1 MDTKT
6 AHILVDLTGDFYRR
20 EAKSFSQ
27 TRQNAWAGWTRV
39 LDEVSDVCVPGM
51 NVLDLG
57 CGNLRFERF
66 LAGTDNLNSCDFTAY
81 AIDNCA
87 PLVQHELN
95 AAAVDVHFQDLD
107 ILNTLLQRINLA
119 DAIEAPP
126 CDLTV
131 AFGFFHHVPGKNN
144 RIRLLQTLIDK
155 TQQGGYVVV
164 SFWQFLNSEKLRT
177 KAEETTAYGCTAAGI
192 DIDALDEGDYLLGWQ
207 QDPDV
212 FRYCHHFSEHEID
225 ELANTVA
232 ARAREVTRF
241 SADGETDNLNRY
253 LVLQDSSGICADKK

>member
-1 MDTKT
+1 MNTET
-6 AHILVDLTGDFYRR
+6 ARILVDLTCDFYRR
-20 EAKSFSQ
+20 EARSFSQ
-27 TRQNAWAGWTRV
+27 TRRGAWAGWTRV
-39 LDEVSDVCVPGM
+39 LDEVTDVCIPDM
-51 NVLDLG
+51 NVLDTG

-66 LAGTDNLNSCDFTAY
+66 LAGTNGLSSCDFTAY
-81 AIDNCA
+81 AIDNCT
-87 PLVQHELN
+87 PLVRQEFDD
-95 AAAVDVHFQDLD
+95 AEADVHFQNLD
-107 ILNTLLQRINLA
+107 ILEILLNDDNLT
-119 DAIEAPP
+119 DAIEAPL

-144 RIRLLQTLIDK
+144 RMHLLQTLVDK
-155 TQQGGYVVV
+155 TRQGGYVVA

-177 KAEETTAYGCTAAGI
+177 KADETTARACAVAGI
-192 DIDALDEGDYLLGWQ
+192 DSDSLDEGDYLLGWQ

-232 ARAREVTRF
+232 PLTREVARF

-253 LVLQDSSGICADKK
+253 LILQKNKAER

>member
-1 MDTKT
+1 MNTET
-6 AHILVDLTGDFYRR
+6 AHILVDITDDFYRR

-39 LDEVSDVCVPGM
+39 LDEVSDVCIPGM

-66 LAGTDNLNSCDFTAY
+66 LTSADGLNSCDFTAY
-81 AIDNCA
+81 AIDNCV

-95 AAAVDVHFQDLD
+95 DVKADVHFQNLD
-107 ILNTLLQRINLA
+107 ISDALLRGANLA
-119 DAIEAPP
+119 DAIEAPL

-131 AFGFFHHVPGKNN
+131 AFGFFHHVPGGNN
-144 RIRLLQTLIDK
+144 RMSLLKTLIDK
-155 TQQGGYVVV
+155 TRQGGYVVV

-177 KAEETTAYGCTAAGI
+177 KAEETTARGCAAVGI

-212 FRYCHHFSEHEID
+212 FRYCHHFSEDEID
-225 ELANTVA
+225 ELASTVS
-232 ARAREVTRF
+232 ARAREVARF

-253 LVLQDSSGICADKK
+253 LVFQIN